1 MILSVL
7 QSFSN
12 TSSRLRFTLA
22 PAAKSTFH
30 LCKDIYVL
38 DIYRKNSHI
47 LIK

>member
-1 MILSVL
+1 MIFSVL

-22 PAAKSTFH
+22 LAAESTFY

-38 DIYRKNSHI
+38 DIYRNNNLI